1 MLVKE
6 LYTAEGFR
14 IQTALNSYLGF
25 TKGKRTY
32 KRRKQ
37 LLQMLPTEF
46 YKYFYIK
53 GHYECIKTRKKYKP
67 LKLEL

>member
-14 IQTALNSYLGF
+14 IQTALNSYLWF

-32 KRRKQ
+32 KRMKQ
-37 LLQMLPTEF
+37 LLQMLTKEF
-46 YKYFYIK
+46 YNNFYIK
-53 GHYECIKTRKKYKP
+53 GNYECIKTRKKYKS
-67 LKLEL
+67 LKSEL